1 MAPPRKESVT
11 YHEIDA
17 GSDGQRLD
25 NFLVKVCKGVPKSHL
40 YRVVRSGEV
49 RVNGRRCAVDYRL
62 QLEDRVRVP
71 PIRLAERSAASDPA
85 GEAGAA
91 RQVQIP
97 IIFED
102 ERLLAVDKPAGLAVH
117 GGSGVPFGLVEV
129 LRGQRP
135 AQPFLELAH
144 RLDKDTSGVLLLT
157 KHRPTL
163 RRLHELFR
171 AGGLDKRYLVL
182 VAGRW
187 TRGVAHVRT
196 ALSQA
201 HDENGEKRV
210 YADPAGQTA
219 YSIFRPLAVTAE
231 ASLLEASIKTGRT
244 HQIRVHLAH
253 LGFPVLGDERYGDFV
268 LNRQL
273 RPRGLRRMFLHAR
286 ALTLPHPDTQE
297 RLELRSRLPGD
308 LKAFLLQ
315 LDGIGGQL
323 DEQSI

>member
-1 MAPPRKESVT
+1 MVSSRKESVT
-11 YHEIDA
+11 YHEIDE

-25 NFLVKVCKGVPKSHL
+25 NFLIRICKGVPKSHL

-62 QLEDRVRVP
+62 QIEDRVRVP
-71 PIRLAERSAASDPA
+71 PLRLAERTEAADD
-85 GEAGAA
+85 AA
-91 RQVQIP
+91 DATAIRRIEIP
-97 IIFED
+97 VLYED
-102 ERLLAVDKPAGLAVH
+102 ERLLVVDKPAGLAVH
-117 GGSGVPFGLVEV
+117 GGSGVSSGLVEI
-129 LRGQRP
+129 LRVQRP
-135 AQPFLELAH
+135 AQRFLELAH
-144 RLDKDTSGVLLLT
+144 RLDKDTSGVLLLA

-171 AGGLDKRYLVL
+171 SGGLDKRYLVL
-182 VAGRW
+182 VAGQW

-196 ALSQA
+196 ALAQA

-210 YADPAGQTA
+210 YADPAGQAA
-219 YSIFRPLAVTAE
+219 YSIFRPLAITPD
-231 ASLLEASIKTGRT
+231 ASLLEATIKTGRT

-253 LGFPVLGDERYGDFV
+253 LGFPVLGDERYGDFA

-286 ALTLPHPDTQE
+286 GLTLPYPDTQV

-308 LKAFLLQ
+308 LMAFLNK
-315 LDGIGGQL
+315 LDGMAGRL
-323 DEQSI
+323 DEQSL